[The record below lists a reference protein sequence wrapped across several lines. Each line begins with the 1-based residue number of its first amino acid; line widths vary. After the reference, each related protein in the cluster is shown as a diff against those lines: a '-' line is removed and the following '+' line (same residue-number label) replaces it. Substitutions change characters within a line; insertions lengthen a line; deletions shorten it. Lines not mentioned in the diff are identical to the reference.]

1 MGVKNTQFN
10 TRDSWFSE
18 YVSGK
23 YVGYHSEQLGN
34 ATPTDVGMTASGGLI
49 NKIFSIFF
57 SPNILF
63 KAKSILFLKDLR
75 FITFPIGKFKS
86 SKLSLKLVLF
96 IKFYL
101 NLYFYLKI

>member
-49 NKIFSIFF
+49 NDYTSPTGDIFRSHIF
-57 SPNILF
+57 
-63 KAKSILFLKDLR
+63 
-75 FITFPIGKFKS
+75 TS
-86 SKLSLKLVLF
+86 SGSYSVS
-96 IKFYL
+96 
-101 NLYFYLKI
+101 